1 MSKLLATGKTDLL
14 EKFVSN
20 RTRRNFK
27 AFLAWDAAAGKVNF
41 EFEASKYPAR
51 KTAAA
56 TKTAAA
62 GVAKTGAAAKKAP
75 AAKKTAAAKKTT
87 ARKPAAAN
95 FRPDA
100 ALAAVIGE
108 GAVARTEVVKKV
120 WDYVKAH
127 NLQDPADKRVIV
139 ADAKLLPVFGK
150 DRIGMFEVTG
160 AVGKHLLPND

>member
-1 MSKLLATGKTDLL
+1 M
-14 EKFVSN
+14 
-20 RTRRNFK
+20 
-27 AFLAWDAAAGKVNF
+27 
-41 EFEASKYPAR
+41 
-51 KTAAA
+51 
-56 TKTAAA
+56 
-62 GVAKTGAAAKKAP
+62 
-75 AAKKTAAAKKTT
+75 
-87 ARKPAAAN
+87 
-95 FRPDA
+95 
-100 ALAAVIGE
+100 IGE